1 MSKKRKTGGGKLPE
15 KFAQE
20 PLNESFEGLDMAENK
35 MEENEE
41 LKITATGVGSSENNI
56 PEDLKEAVEI
66 EGREADIESETEAAE
81 LAERESEGSD
91 SDRNIKSVLYQWRQ
105 WLIGALLIVLAAVY
119 LLGNS
124 SKNSETSLERQTEE
138 SVAESET
145 AETAK
150 TIRVTGTG
158 ESAKNDVSVNE
169 AADTESA
176 VNQSDEENAGGSG
189 FDTESE
195 NETEDWQ
202 ETIFGDSENTVLLS
216 IRVSGLTETQKE
228 KYGFRES
235 GFLTALS
242 SFLTENGLTGVGEVV
257 FENEISCS
265 SENACVFTASL
276 DDYENS
282 LIVIMYPDYPGQ
294 YILMLQDLQE
304 YTEGTN
310 EDTESMTQTES
321 TADEQAQDAVE
332 IQSGQTFAQTERSY
346 DATTLSVT
354 GIPATLANYLSNRYE
369 LQYTLYDYLYRN
381 GYSNVTA
388 TEVISYEIDAD
399 TWTATIYFTLSD
411 GSSLTG
417 TYSLDENSYSY
428 Q

>member
-1 MSKKRKTGGGKLPE
+1 M
-15 KFAQE
+15 
-20 PLNESFEGLDMAENK
+20 
-35 MEENEE
+35 
-41 LKITATGVGSSENNI
+41 
-56 PEDLKEAVEI
+56 
-66 EGREADIESETEAAE
+66 
-81 LAERESEGSD
+81 
-91 SDRNIKSVLYQWRQ
+91 
-105 WLIGALLIVLAAVY
+105 
-119 LLGNS
+119 
-124 SKNSETSLERQTEE
+124 
-138 SVAESET
+138 
-145 AETAK
+145 
-150 TIRVTGTG
+150 TGTG

-202 ETIFGDSENTVLLS
+202 ETIFGDSENTILQS

-228 KYGFRES
+228 KSGFRES
-235 GFLTALS
+235 DFLTVLS
-242 SFLTENGLTGVGEVV
+242 SFLTENELIGVNEVV

-294 YILMLQDLQE
+294 YILILQDLQE
-304 YTEGTN
+304 YAEGTN

-321 TADEQAQDAVE
+321 TADEQARDAVE
-332 IQSGQTFAQTERSY
+332 VQSGQTLAETERSY

-388 TEVISYEIDAD
+388 AEVTSYEIDAD
-399 TWTATIYFTLSD
+399 TRTATIYFTLSD